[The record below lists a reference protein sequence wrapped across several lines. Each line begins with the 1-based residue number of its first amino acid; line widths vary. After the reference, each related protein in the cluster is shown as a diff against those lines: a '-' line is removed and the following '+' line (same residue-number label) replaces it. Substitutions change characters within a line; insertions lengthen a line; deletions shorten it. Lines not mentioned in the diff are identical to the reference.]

1 MEDLPEV
8 LLAEIV
14 QRITRTSD
22 LNSLS
27 LVSKSLCEVEANQRA
42 AIRLGCSLFSATETL
57 SSLCSRFS
65 NLSKMEINYTGET
78 LSFFSYIDDSGLSCL
93 ANCKKLMSLTLN
105 SVPSITSRGLL
116 SVAIG
121 CNSLSALHLIDCKKI
136 SSGEWLEYL
145 GWNGSLEE
153 LVVRNCN
160 RIRQPDL
167 LKFGPG
173 WMKLWKFEFE
183 SKVEI
188 DDMLGFNDP
197 LYDVHNPSACD
208 FLCDN
213 LKDLRLVHI
222 QARSELRLCLLL
234 EKCKALE
241 KLCLKYVV
249 SLTDND
255 MIALSHSCNNL
266 KSISLWLM
274 PPQYVADDND
284 FLYIPSVTDHS
295 LQVLALGCPMLQS
308 VELTFHEGT
317 FYLPDIG
324 LTLECVR
331 ILIQSCQI
339 RVLVLNGADFFDDE
353 GMMVLSSS
361 PFLETLELAVN
372 DQVTDAGMHSIAR
385 TPCLRSLTLRLCSQV
400 TDAGL
405 TELVHSQKLDSL
417 TIEGC
422 ACISPQVAQ
431 GAARSVH
438 YSLESASRS
447 RLSRI

>member
-8 LLAEIV
+8 LLEEII

-27 LVSKSLCEVEANQRA
+27 LVSKSLYMVEANQRA
-42 AIRLGCSLFSATETL
+42 SIRLGCSLFSATETL

-65 NLSKMEINYTGET
+65 NLSKMEIDYTGQT
-78 LSFFSYIDDSGLSCL
+78 LSLFSYIDDSGLSCL
-93 ANCKKLMSLTLN
+93 SNCKKLMSLTLK

-116 SVAIG
+116 SVVVG
-121 CNSLSALHLIDCKKI
+121 CKSLSALHLFGCKKI
-136 SSGEWLEYL
+136 SNVEWLEYL

-160 RIRQPDL
+160 RVSQCDL

-183 SKVEI
+183 IKGETNDI
-188 DDMLGFNDP
+188 LGFNDP
-197 LYDVHNPSACD
+197 LYDVHNLSTCD
-208 FLCDN
+208 FFCDN

-222 QARSELRLCLLL
+222 QAISDLVHHIFCG
-234 EKCKALE
+234 KCKALE
-241 KLCLKYVV
+241 KLCLEYIVG
-249 SLTDND
+249 LND
-255 MIALSHSCNNL
+255 HHIIDISHNCNNL

-274 PPQYVADDND
+274 PPRYFADDND
-284 FLYIPSVTDHS
+284 FLYIPLVTDDS
-295 LQVLALGCPMLQS
+295 LEALALGCPMLQT
-308 VELTFHEGT
+308 VELAFHEDT
-317 FYLPDIG
+317 PYLPEIG
-324 LTLECVR
+324 LTLEGIR
-331 ILIQSCQI
+331 ILIQSSRI
-339 RVLVLNGADFFDDE
+339 RDLVLNGANFFDDE

-361 PFLETLELAVN
+361 PFLETLELVVN
-372 DQVTDAGMHSIAR
+372 NRVTDAGMHSIAR

-417 TIEGC
+417 VIEGC
-422 ACISPQVAQ
+422 ACISLQVAQ
-431 GAARSVH
+431 GAAKSVH
-438 YSLESASRS
+438 YSLESTR
-447 RLSRI
+447 RNCLKRI

>member
-1 MEDLPEV
+1 
-8 LLAEIV
+8 
-14 QRITRTSD
+14 
-22 LNSLS
+22 
-27 LVSKSLCEVEANQRA
+27 
-42 AIRLGCSLFSATETL
+42 
-57 SSLCSRFS
+57 
-65 NLSKMEINYTGET
+65 
-78 LSFFSYIDDSGLSCL
+78 
-93 ANCKKLMSLTLN
+93 KKLMSLTLN

-183 SKVEI
+183 S
-188 DDMLGFNDP
+188 
-197 LYDVHNPSACD
+197 
-208 FLCDN
+208 
-213 LKDLRLVHI
+213 KDLRLVHI

-339 RVLVLNGADFFDDE
+339 LVLVLNGADFFDDE

>member
-22 LNSLS
+22 LNSIS
-27 LVSKSLCEVEANQRA
+27 LVSKSLCAVEANQRA

-65 NLSKMEINYTGET
+65 NLSKMEINYTGQT

-105 SVPSITSRGLL
+105 SVPSITSKGLL

-121 CNSLSALHLIDCKKI
+121 CKSLSALHLIDCKKI

-167 LKFGPG
+167 LMFGPG

-183 SKVEI
+183 IKAEI

-197 LYDVHNPSACD
+197 LYDVHNPCTCD
-208 FLCDN
+208 LFCDN

-222 QARSELRLCLLL
+222 QARSELRLRLLL

-249 SLTDND
+249 GLNDND
-255 MIALSHSCNNL
+255 MIALSHNCNNL

-284 FLYIPSVTDHS
+284 FLYIPLVTDDS
-295 LQVLALGCPMLQS
+295 FEALALGCPILQS
-308 VELTFHEGT
+308 VELTFHSPE
-317 FYLPDIG
+317 IG
-324 LTLECVR
+324 LTLQCVR

-361 PFLETLELAVN
+361 PYLETLELVVN
-372 DQVTDAGMHSIAR
+372 DRVTDAGMHSIAR
-385 TPCLRSLTLRLCSQV
+385 TPCLRSLTLRLCSRV

-405 TELVHSQKLDSL
+405 TELVRSQKLDSL
-417 TIEGC
+417 IIEGC

-438 YSLESASRS
+438 YSLESASRN
-447 RLSRI
+447 RLTRI

>member
-14 QRITRTSD
+14 QRITKTSD
-22 LNSLS
+22 LNYLS
-27 LVSKSLCEVEANQRA
+27 LVSKRLYRVEANQRA

-65 NLSKMEINYTGET
+65 NLSKMEIDYTGQT

-116 SVAIG
+116 SVAVG
-121 CNSLSALHLIDCKKI
+121 CKSLSALHLIDCKKI
-136 SSGEWLEYL
+136 SSVEWLEYL

-160 RIRQPDL
+160 RISQPDL

-173 WMKLWKFEFE
+173 WMKLSKFEFE
-183 SKVEI
+183 IKGEI

-197 LYDVHNPSACD
+197 LYDVHNPSRCD
-208 FLCDN
+208 FFCDN

-222 QARSELRLCLLL
+222 QAGTESGLFLLL
-234 EKCKALE
+234 GKCKALE
-241 KLCLKYVV
+241 KLCLEYVV
-249 SLTDND
+249 GLNDND
-255 MIALSHSCNNL
+255 MIALSHNCNNL

-274 PPQYVADDND
+274 PPQYFADDNH
-284 FLYIPSVTDHS
+284 FLYIPLVTDDS
-295 LQVLALGCPMLQS
+295 FKALALSCPMLQS
-308 VELTFHEGT
+308 VELTFFEGT
-317 FYLPDIG
+317 FYSPEVG
-324 LTLECVR
+324 LTLEGVR
-331 ILIQSCQI
+331 ILIQSCRI

-361 PFLETLELAVN
+361 SFLETLELVDN
-372 DQVTDAGMHSIAR
+372 DRVTDAGMHSIVR

-405 TELVHSQKLDSL
+405 TELVRSQKLDSL
-417 TIEGC
+417 IIEGC
-422 ACISPQVAQ
+422 ACISRQVAQ

-438 YSLESASRS
+438 YSLESASRN
-447 RLSRI
+447 RLKRI